1 MLRAAAPIAGAIAAA
16 PLVIA
21 AAPFALVG
29 AALAAGLDPIV
40 FGVIPAGAPVPG
52 QPAAW
57 YVLAQW
63 AVARHPERRQL
74 GPTTDSS
81 LSRNTSRRGLTPQHP
96 VL

>member
-29 AALAAGLDPIV
+29 AALAGLDPIV

-63 AVARHPERRQL
+63 EWP
-74 GPTTDSS
+74 G
-81 LSRNTSRRGLTPQHP
+81 TPNGAS
-96 VL
+96 